1 MAIRKVAFF
10 HSGRKASF
18 QKHFEAFLSGLHNL
32 VPAAD
37 VQIIERFASDDPQR
51 RALPVHAVE
60 ISNEAGIEV
69 LVAAGGPPSSKAT
82 KEATQGK
89 SVPVVFMSTADPVGL
104 GLVNS
109 LDRPGTNMTGIAGLT
124 SELDVSRLELLSEL
138 LPNRG
143 TARIGV
149 LNNGNRPMLEEQY
162 RTLAAAAPGLNL
174 QLVRRDAVNM
184 DEIEGAFAH
193 FRAVPVDAVL
203 VTADSL
209 FNDLRKEV
217 VALAQGLRAIYQW
230 REFVEVGGLMS
241 FGPNVMEAYT
251 LVGNYAGR
259 ILRGEIPQNMPV
271 TSPSKFE
278 LVINLTNA
286 EQHDFH
292 IPASL
297 LSRAELVRHVLEPS

>member
-1 MAIRKVAFF
+1 MEKRKVAFF

-18 QKHFEAFLSGLHNL
+18 QEHFEHFLRGLHDL
-32 VPAAD
+32 VPASD
-37 VQIIERFASDDPQR
+37 VEVIERFASDDPAR
-51 RALPVHAVE
+51 RSVPDQAVE
-60 ISNEAGIEV
+60 MSNHAGIEV

-82 KEATQGK
+82 MEATRGK
-89 SVPVVFMSTADPVGL
+89 SVPVVFMSTANPVGL
-104 GLVNS
+104 GLVKT
-109 LDRPGTNMTGIAGLT
+109 LEKPGTNMTGIAGLT
-124 SELDVSRLELLSEL
+124 SELDVSRLELLAEA

-143 TARIGV
+143 TAKIGV

-162 RTLAAAAPGLNL
+162 QALATAAPGMNVL
-174 QLVRRDAVNM
+174 LVRQDAVNIG
-184 DEIEGAFAH
+184 EIKNAFAH
-193 FRAVPVDAVL
+193 FREASVDGVL

-209 FNDLRKEV
+209 FNDLRKDV

-230 REFVEVGGLMS
+230 REFVEVGGFMS

-259 ILRGEIPQNMPV
+259 ILKGEKPQNMPV
-271 TSPSKFE
+271 ASPSRFE

-286 EQHDFH
+286 EQNGFH

-297 LSRAELVRHVLEPS
+297 LSRAELVRHALTP